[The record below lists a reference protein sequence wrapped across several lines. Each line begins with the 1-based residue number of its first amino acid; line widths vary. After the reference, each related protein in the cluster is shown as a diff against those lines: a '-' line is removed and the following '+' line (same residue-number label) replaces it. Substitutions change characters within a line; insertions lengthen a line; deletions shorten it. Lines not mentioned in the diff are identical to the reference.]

1 MVGRRR
7 LDDRWELRTVYGKHN
22 HHPIYTSGHGLSAL
36 NEAESKIIKDL
47 SQSHVPPKKILAN
60 LRKNG
65 LGLDAYSKQIY
76 NEKAKLRRL
85 ARGDRTVMQYLIE
98 LLEEH
103 NYYKWFRTD
112 ETTHAVID
120 LMWAH
125 PLSVELLSKFPY
137 VILLDSTYKTNQYKL
152 PLLEIVGVTPVGKF
166 FTVGVV
172 FMRHENEEHYTW
184 VLQRL
189 KRLFPPHTLPS
200 ALVTDRELGLLKAIE
215 NVFPTVPHLL
225 CLWHI
230 NMNVGRRAS
239 KCFGNSRRRGFAFVV
254 GPWQTLVTSVCEEDF
269 YRNYTVLVND
279 YANHPQLIEYLQDT
293 WLIYKEKFVKAW
305 TDLVFHLG
313 NTSTSRYL
321 FISG

>member
-1 MVGRRR
+1 MSV
-7 LDDRWELRTVYGKHN
+7 
-22 HHPIYTSGHGLSAL
+22 HGISAL
-36 NEAESKIIKDL
+36 NEAEVKIIKDL

-60 LRKNG
+60 FRQNG
-65 LGLDAYSKQIY
+65 LGLDVYLKQIY

-85 ARGDRTVMQYLIE
+85 ARGDRTMMQHLIG

-120 LMWAH
+120 LIWAH

-137 VILLDSTYKTNQYKL
+137 VILL
-152 PLLEIVGVTPVGKF
+152 EIVGDCLCW
-166 FTVGVV
+166 
-172 FMRHENEEHYTW
+172 R
-184 VLQRL
+184 LL

-200 ALVTDRELGLLKAIE
+200 ALVTDCELGLLKAIE

-230 NMNVGRRAS
+230 NMN
-239 KCFGNSRRRGFAFVV
+239 KI
-254 GPWQTLVTSVCEEDF
+254 LD
-269 YRNYTVLVND
+269 RNYRVLVDD

-293 WLIYKEKFVKAW
+293 WLIYKEKIVKAW

-313 NTSTSRYL
+313 NTSTSRNHKALKRWLDSSTGGFDIFWAQYHTQIADQL
-321 FISG
+321 NVILAEFAKSKGIWAQTINVLVFKILSSGIVTHSAQKMLDDEKE